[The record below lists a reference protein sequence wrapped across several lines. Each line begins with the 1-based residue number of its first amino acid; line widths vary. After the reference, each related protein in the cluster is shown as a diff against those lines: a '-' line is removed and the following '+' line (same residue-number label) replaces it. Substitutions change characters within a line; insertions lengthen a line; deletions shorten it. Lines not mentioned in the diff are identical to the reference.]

1 LIFLQIL
8 INIVFPVF
16 VLIGLGYLLRR
27 TLNIDIRS
35 VSRTV
40 LYVLN
45 PCLVFNSIVRSEL
58 SGADFTRIVLFVL
71 LNMALVWTLSWVVVR
86 MMRFDQMTE
95 NAFYLGTLFTNS
107 GNYGLSLTLFA
118 FGQPGLDRAVIYFV
132 TSAILVNTLAVYLAS
147 RGRAGARESLRNV
160 LRVPLP
166 YVLIAALLVRATGL
180 VVPEPL
186 AKPIATAGNAAVP
199 VLLLV
204 LGMEL
209 SQTRLDRQLWAV
221 GAATVVRLVGAPLLA
236 LLQAPLIGVTDLT
249 RQVCIVE
256 ASTPTAVFT
265 IVMAH
270 EFGTGPRF
278 VTSVVFVS
286 TLLSMVSLTVLLAY
300 IM

>member
-86 MMRFDQMTE
+86 MMRFDQVTE